1 MPFTHFLANE
11 LIDYIRSNYTSV
23 WIGLF
28 TANPNKNGGGTE
40 VAGGSYARVEMDTD
54 DVFPAAASSETEN
67 DSVVSF
73 PTATASWGAVTAI
86 GLWDASSAGNLLAW
100 HELPT
105 PRTVGNGDNVAFPV
119 GNIIIR
125 NS

>member
-28 TANPNKNGGGTE
+28 TADPNKNGGGTE

-54 DVFPAAASSETEN
+54 DVFPAAANSETAN
-67 DSVVSF
+67 DSIVSF
-73 PTATASWGAVTAI
+73 PTATASWGAITSI
-86 GLWDASSAGNLLAW
+86 GLWDASSAGNLLTW

-105 PRTVGNGDNVAFPV
+105 PRPVGNGDNMAFPI

>member
-54 DVFPAAASSETEN
+54 DVFPAAANSETEN

-73 PTATASWGAVTAI
+73 PTATASWGAVTSI

-100 HELPT
+100 YELPT